1 MKKEIFVKDLLYPT
15 SLGQGNE
22 ISCKD
27 IYELHCGCPVINHLI
42 KIGEMSELHDRD
54 NIDSDKNYWELDTVV
69 KKKISSLSEE
79 QKELCHASLLCG
91 PIIKKMI
98 NGDYKYND
106 PDIYNNIRVTF
117 IKKNNSYFPHEGKH
131 RACMAKNFLPSTA
144 TIPVEL
150 E

>member
-1 MKKEIFVKDLLYPT
+1 MKKEIFVKDLLYPS

-22 ISCKD
+22 ISCR
-27 IYELHCGCPVINHLI
+27 EVSGLCCGCTVIQDLI
-42 KIGEMSELHDRD
+42 TNKKLAEGYYYF
-54 NIDSDKNYWELDTVV
+54 DSNTTREI
-69 KKKISSLSEE
+69 ISSLSEE

-91 PIIKKMI
+91 PIIQKMI
-98 NGDYKYND
+98 NGNYKYND
-106 PDIYNNIRVTF
+106 TDIYNNIRVSF
-117 IKKNNSYFPHEGKH
+117 SNGFYEPKEGKH